1 MIFSKPY
8 RIQPVI
14 LMLAFSSLTWY
25 ISRFMSS
32 FWNKKIVNIAGNRTN
47 TLEHTEKREVSGLTI
62 GSFKSHVRKAI
73 YHRFILMILLHY
85 KWFITFIILRGWFW
99 SWIISL
105 ILQILY
111 KPSSI
116 CIGIIIGIFIIRM
129 ILQILYKLSSIC
141 IGCTIDLCDPSR
153 TPCGTF

>member
-1 MIFSKPY
+1 MKFLLINVKIDGNLFKYHGLKLMIFSKPY

-32 FWNKKIVNIAGNRTN
+32 FWNKKIVNIAGNRNN
-47 TLEHTEKREVSGLTI
+47 TLEHTEKRKVSGLTI

-111 KPSSI
+111 K
-116 CIGIIIGIFIIRM
+116 
-129 ILQILYKLSSIC
+129 LSSIC